1 MGERPTVAADSLQ
14 LQIQSGS
21 AHDIALK
28 AGAGKAV
35 GTAGMDVVLNPRTS
49 GNVVV
54 GGTHPTIQAVDNRDL
69 ILLAGGED
77 RNIRLEPNGLG
88 AVVIGGSLPPV
99 MATNNT
105 LTLRSPPNTTV
116 DMSPNIV
123 VSPAG
128 AGAVIMEAKAG
139 NGTDGSELTIIIS
152 YAVANNADIR
162 LIPHGTGQV
171 VIGGDNPIIRS
182 TATRCG

>member
-35 GTAGMDVVLNPRTS
+35 GTAGMDVVLNTS

-88 AVVIGGSLPPV
+88 AVVIGGSSPTV

-116 DMSPNIV
+116 DMSPQIV
-123 VSPAG
+123 VFLRAR
-128 AGAVIMEAKAG
+128 V
-139 NGTDGSELTIIIS
+139 
-152 YAVANNADIR
+152 R
-162 LIPHGTGQV
+162 
-171 VIGGDNPIIRS
+171 
-182 TATRCG
+182 

>member
-35 GTAGMDVVLNPRTS
+35 GTAGMDVVLNTS